1 MSGRDAGLVTSLFLL
16 AVFFVAV
23 GAAAETWR
31 GLVVAPEQR
40 CSPYDK
46 KRHYPYLQT
55 IEREIVRRLGAVYG
69 PYTGDLLRFH
79 VPDGHRAHRGRQ
91 RGA

>member
-1 MSGRDAGLVTSLFLL
+1 MRSRDVSLVTGLFFL
-16 AVFFVAV
+16 AVFFIAV

-46 KRHYPYLQT
+46 KRDYPYPQS
-55 IEREIVRRLGAVYG
+55 IEHEIVRPLHR
-69 PYTGDLLRFH
+69 DLLR
-79 VPDGHRAHRGRQ
+79 PPERLRPLNRTEMP
-91 RGA
+91 